1 MEPQNEHV
9 AAPASTQPIYYLP
22 LETPQTIRLI
32 HARRLSADGRIIIKL
47 KHFSLFEAQ
56 YPRFTAI
63 SYVWG
68 EKKLHP
74 QKVVINGLSNGLHR
88 WRLWGTL
95 YQRAFRTLVWLGEDT
110 PEVRG
115 ALDLLKL
122 FASNSSNSRDEWS
135 WAGQGPISPE
145 KWQALRH
152 WMRRPWWT
160 RVWTLQEFLL
170 PQSLSF
176 YCGNQSIT
184 RSDWGRAI
192 TTIYNYSTVS
202 RISFESL
209 IDHKGFG
216 NQWARRR
223 LLAYYKHSTM
233 GLVALMAY
241 IGHHEATDDRDR
253 VYAVLGICNDTDR
266 AIVGTPDYTISVEE
280 LYTRIVV
287 GFMHQHKSLNIL
299 CHRALFTKPHP
310 SSEEPGRRTP
320 TWVPDWRCW
329 TDAASR
335 PVPSMVSEPSRPE
348 IGNFHEI
355 RDPQHGVVDPNLVY
369 AASAGLPAE
378 FSVSADS
385 RRLTCKGIVIDI
397 IDGLGPVG
405 QRGPG
410 GRLYG
415 YLNST
420 LIQST
425 SDANTTCLG
434 PGSDPGQQPAGSR
447 AASLTILESL
457 VRSLSLDRAGRYLMW
472 PADVD
477 GYVHQLRNALLG
489 PALAA
494 PWNDVGRF
502 VAANNELCVLRA
514 SVSEHLQLVGPP
526 PDPIPAA
533 NTLYGE
539 LRNAHVPVILRRSA
553 GTEEYEVVGEAF
565 MPGFMKGEAIDGNK
579 TPSIITLL

>member
-1 MEPQNEHV
+1 
-9 AAPASTQPIYYLP
+9 
-22 LETPQTIRLI
+22 
-32 HARRLSADGRIIIKL
+32 
-47 KHFSLFEAQ
+47 
-56 YPRFTAI
+56 
-63 SYVWG
+63 
-68 EKKLHP
+68 
-74 QKVVINGLSNGLHR
+74 
-88 WRLWGTL
+88 
-95 YQRAFRTLVWLGEDT
+95 
-110 PEVRG
+110 
-115 ALDLLKL
+115 
-122 FASNSSNSRDEWS
+122 
-135 WAGQGPISPE
+135 
-145 KWQALRH
+145 
-152 WMRRPWWT
+152 
-160 RVWTLQEFLL
+160 
-170 PQSLSF
+170 
-176 YCGNQSIT
+176 
-184 RSDWGRAI
+184 
-192 TTIYNYSTVS
+192 
-202 RISFESL
+202 
-209 IDHKGFG
+209 
-216 NQWARRR
+216 
-223 LLAYYKHSTM
+223 M

-310 SSEEPGRRTP
+310 NSEEPARRLP

-415 YLNST
+415 YLDST

-425 SDANTTCLG
+425 SDANTTCLES
-434 PGSDPGQQPAGSR
+434 GSDPGQQPAGSR

-514 SVSEHLQLVGPP
+514 SVSEHLQMVGPP
-526 PDPIPAA
+526 PPGHETRGEHSLWQASECTVGERPWDCRPITTDQGHMGMAPRQAMKGDA
-533 NTLYGE
+533 IAVLIGCS
-539 LRNAHVPVILRRSA
+539 VPVILRRFA
-553 GTEEYEVVGEAF
+553 GKEEYEVIGEAF
-565 MPGFMKGEAIDGNK
+565 MPGFMKGEASDGNK